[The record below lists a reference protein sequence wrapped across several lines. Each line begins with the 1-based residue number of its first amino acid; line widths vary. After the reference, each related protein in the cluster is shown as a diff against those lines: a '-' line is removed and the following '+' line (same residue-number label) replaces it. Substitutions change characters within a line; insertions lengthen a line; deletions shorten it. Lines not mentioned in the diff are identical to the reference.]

1 MNEKE
6 KLCIRVVLA
15 DDHVVVRNGVRAVIE
30 RRAEDIRIVA
40 EVSTGI
46 EVLELPEQLLP
57 DIYVMDISMPEL
69 NGIEV
74 TDRLVKKN
82 SKNKIIILSMHDNVE
97 FVERALRAGARGYI
111 VKQSATEELI
121 HAIREVY
128 KGRMYLSSQV
138 AKYVVDGFLSR
149 KRKKSTKTEIVKLTR
164 KEREVLQLTAEGGS
178 QKNVAIK
185 LNVSVNTVHV
195 HTTNIMK
202 KLDLHNKADLVRFA
216 LREGVVHPQF

>member
-149 KRKKSTKTEIVKLTR
+149 KRKKSTKTEISETY
-164 KEREVLQLTAEGGS
+164 
-178 QKNVAIK
+178 
-185 LNVSVNTVHV
+185 
-195 HTTNIMK
+195 
-202 KLDLHNKADLVRFA
+202 
-216 LREGVVHPQF
+216 P